1 MKQKQ
6 IKINYVI
13 GGELQGEITI
23 SNNFVTRAYEFYKD
37 IKIEDKQLLTSI
49 IKVMLSEENGLD
61 ELKNGIDFEGKKYF
75 PLITSPSMQKKE
87 KKIGEINY
95 KLEYLF
101 IEEDDKEFK
110 DVLERLLSG
119 NKISQFKD
127 EAKPICL
134 VKDISARLGLAT
146 TGTYRINYKPYTVI
160 VNEGKYDYKGKY
172 SYYNDEN
179 KIEKGELNRSY
190 VLNDGGGLMSNKC
203 ASEIAFNM
211 GVNYTVDFA
220 IIRAYKGI
228 ATKGV
233 TVRFDFARYFKENYK
248 ADYGNNEE
256 SKFGFRLNDGV
267 YEIKDIF
274 GKWHNVDKIDLL
286 LNKSQTK
293 WAKHWSSMEELEKE
307 YEDEFY
313 NDYRT
318 ILDCFYVSKINKDPS
333 RLKTHTKINY
343 QVIQNTCLTD
353 EDLIGLAT
361 SDINYYK
368 RLLNFQDIDAVRLF
382 LGDLVHEEI
391 DKEDFGEE
399 CEEIDKEDYKE
410 VATISDRL
418 NFMLKKQEK
427 SALKLK
433 WVKRQI
439 ARMITKKIEQ
449 LSGGKINLKGGYK
462 ICALDPITYCNFLL
476 TENTGDNGLNKYE
489 FYIAGQSGKR
499 VMYRNPIAMYQEI
512 QKIELS
518 NKLDNYLKN
527 YTTELIFFNGKD
539 DTLFQLSTADLDGD
553 GVGVIENEV
562 LYDCVVDE
570 EYPFINKN
578 DGADGE
584 LHIFT
589 EDNLYQDILISSG
602 NLIGQIALNNSKL
615 NMICRSVDN
624 FVIDDK
630 EVYTYKMLREKFCED
645 KNNKLQEEFGEELT
659 EEQKWN
665 IEELTEEQKKVIKE
679 SIGELIKA
687 DNVKKLYDY
696 NNRSKRVAIRK
707 LFKAHKETYSNIL
720 LASQLSI
727 DMPKTLKPVP
737 EELMDKFAWL
747 QWVGKPVFMH
757 YLGKCSCRGKD
768 SVNKCEDLI
777 HWKKWDDFKKLKEN
791 GQLKYKDQSN
801 VKKENNMMDIFNM
814 YIVKELYIPAKKIKN
829 GRESIEDIIGIID
842 FKCKKTEIN
851 LDFKSIVDTYKKDR
865 NKHLG
870 NTEELNLVDLRTFR
884 EIDKLNLNDSEI
896 VTNIKN
902 FKKVID
908 VRFLLMF
915 CWDTYRRKVEEQ
927 GICDAYSYEKIEGGE
942 IDWMYETYKRKKME
956 GFQERDIAKDS
967 YTNLLKK
974 TDNLIVLRVGG
985 LTTTDIKGNEI
996 TIETG
1001 EFIDKKGNTQKQ
1013 VRVMSDGNMIGY
1025 IFNDKA
1031 DLVKED
1037 VGYKINDIKPDK
1049 NNRNATVELE
1059 VI

>member
-23 SNNFVTRAYEFYKD
+23 ANNFVTRAYEFYKD

-160 VNEGKYDYKGKY
+160 VNEGRYDYNGKY

-211 GVNYTVDFA
+211 GINYTVDFA

-233 TVRFDFARYFKENYK
+233 TIRFDFARYFKENYK

-256 SKFGFRLNDGV
+256 SEFGFRLNDGV

-293 WAKHWSSMEELEKE
+293 WAKHWNSMEELEKE

-313 NDYRT
+313 NDYKT

-343 QVIQNTCLTD
+343 QVVQNTCLTD

-361 SDINYYK
+361 SDIDYYK
-368 RLLNFQDIDAVRLF
+368 RLLNFEDLDAIRLF
-382 LGDLVHEEI
+382 LGDLADEDDEETKI
-391 DKEDFGEE
+391 
-399 CEEIDKEDYKE
+399 
-410 VATISDRL
+410 ADRL
-418 NFMLKKQEK
+418 NYMLKKQGDK
-427 SALKLK
+427 ALKFK
-433 WVKRQI
+433 YVRRRI
-439 ARMITKKIEQ
+439 ARLIEKKIKQ

-476 TENTGDNGLNKYE
+476 TENTGDNGLNKHE

-589 EDNLYQDILISSG
+589 DDNLYQDILISSG

-615 NMICRSVDN
+615 NMICRSIDN

-630 EVYTYKMLREKFCED
+630 EVYTYKMLREKYCED
-645 KNNKLQEEFGEELT
+645 KNNELKEKFGENLT

-665 IEELTEEQKKVIKE
+665 IEQLTEEQKKVIKE
-679 SIGELIKA
+679 SIGELIKK

-696 NNRSKRVAIRK
+696 NNRSKRIAIRK

-747 QWVGKPVFMH
+747 QWIGKPVFMH
-757 YLGKCSCRGKD
+757 YLGKCSCDGKGAVD
-768 SVNKCEDLI
+768 LCEDLI
-777 HWKKWDDFKKLKEN
+777 HWKNWNDFKEEEAKRKEEHEKN
-791 GQLKYKDQSN
+791 NMKFRTKSN
-801 VKKENNMMDIFNM
+801 IKKKQNMMDIFCSHIIREL
-814 YIVKELYIPAKKIKN
+814 IVPALKN
-829 GRESIEDIIGIID
+829 QNGEESIKKLLDIMKFNTKEADISL
-842 FKCKKTEIN
+842 E
-851 LDFKSIVDTYKKDR
+851 FKSILDTYKKDR
-865 NKHLG
+865 DKYKG
-870 NTEELNLVDLRTFR
+870 DTEKLNLVDLETIRAL
-884 EIDKLNLNDSEI
+884 EKLNLSDDEI
-896 VTNIKN
+896 ISNIKA
-902 FKKVID
+902 FRRKDGKRYID
-908 VRFLLMF
+908 IRFITEF

-927 GICDAYSYEKIEGGE
+927 GICDAYSYEKIEGGD
-942 IDWMYETYKRKKME
+942 IDWMYETYKKKEMK

-985 LTTTDIKGNEI
+985 LITTDIKGNEI

-1001 EFIDKKGNTQKQ
+1001 EFIDKKGNTKKQ
-1013 VRVMSDGNMIGY
+1013 FRVMSDGKMIGY

-1037 VGYKINDIKPDK
+1037 IGYKINNIKPDK